1 MMLIDNYC
9 IADDE
14 PDDGPTCYIIMT
26 GFTSLDLLKQMSPV
40 GLTAHVLMNITG
52 GSVPPIDHQING
64 EKIKK
69 CVTHKMTYTVI

>member
-1 MMLIDNYC
+1 MMLIDNC

-52 GSVPPIDHQING
+52 GSVPPIDHQTNG
-64 EKIKK
+64 EKIKR
-69 CVTHKMTYTVI
+69 VAHEMMYTVI